1 MKPSIALLLILA
13 CPAAQ
18 AETITC
24 TFTEPFITII
34 VNERTKMVAEQNFGR
49 TTRRVRAAR
58 LTKNGRRT
66 VVIYGRSRQGPTT
79 LIYRRDGRG
88 SDGMSEARYPY
99 SGETFT
105 GPGRHLYGGCEST
118 REKRRMND

>member
-34 VNERTKMVAEQNFGR
+34 VNNPARAGR
-49 TTRRVRAAR
+49 EAYQKWTENRRNLRS
-58 LTKNGRRT
+58 LTP
-66 VVIYGRSRQGPTT
+66 GPH
-79 LIYRRDGRG
+79 Y
-88 SDGMSEARYPY
+88 A
-99 SGETFT
+99 
-105 GPGRHLYGGCEST
+105 HLPS
-118 REKRRMND
+118 

>member
-49 TTRRVRAAR
+49 TTRRVRTASRVSCHRPKTCRRRCSSGTWVA
-58 LTKNGRRT
+58 RRT
-66 VVIYGRSRQGPTT
+66 GA
-79 LIYRRDGRG
+79 
-88 SDGMSEARYPY
+88 EA
-99 SGETFT
+99 
-105 GPGRHLYGGCEST
+105 PGTHAR
-118 REKRRMND
+118 